1 MFWDPFWAIFRAKCA
16 RESDSVLQLGD
27 EIWSAVRGR
36 VLGSVA
42 GSFKCKV
49 CTGIGLG
56 FPTRQCD
63 LEEVSGTFL
72 GSS

>member
-1 MFWDPFWAIFRAKCA
+1 MFWDPIWAIFRAKSA
-16 RESDSVLQLGD
+16 RESGSALQLGD
-27 EIWSAVRGR
+27 EILSAVRGR

-56 FPTRQCD
+56 FPTGQCD